1 MGKSGYVTKQDEN
14 LLRPF
19 AEMYE
24 VVRRRLESL
33 TDDELRLLVRS
44 SSKQA
49 VINWKTSFTLC
60 MASSHLRS
68 EIQAILRDRE
78 ELKCDR

>member
-33 TDDELRLLVRS
+33 IDDELRLLVRS

-49 VINWKTSFTLC
+49 VINWKNFVHALHGIKSF
-60 MASSHLRS
+60 A
-68 EIQAILRDRE
+68 
-78 ELKCDR
+78 